1 VIVLA
6 IHGRSIGYGFVRDD
20 HELIEQSARLHDL
33 STLPTALTKDLFWLA
48 DGHVRPSPYWR
59 PVTTL
64 SYYADQA
71 LGGGPL
77 LFHVTNLALVVI
89 VAGLASRLVEG
100 KLVRLLVVAG
110 VVCHPLMV
118 EPASNISARTDLL
131 AATFALLALET
142 GGVAAF
148 ICTLLAL
155 GSKEVAVML
164 PVVAL
169 ALRRPWIPSALAVVG
184 WVAVRFPLVHA
195 LGVARDD
202 AGWPTVAS
210 VVAAPFRLTLYLF
223 RALVPLHPTP
233 ALLLPEP
240 STIQAVAS
248 WGTVALLAFVLVR
261 RRELP
266 ARHFAMGLL
275 ALIPVTG
282 FLASP
287 VRYAE
292 GFLVWPVVGLVAG
305 AGSIPAL
312 LVALVPFWAIHS
324 WQSSTQWTDDRTLWE
339 TAHAHW
345 PDDPIVA
352 GNLARTRLAQ
362 GEIDSTLALLDQ
374 ARAGDRDPRHQ
385 RELELATGQA
395 WLAMGSPEQALP
407 HLRAAVG
414 ALDDPEAT
422 PAIVALCIVG
432 TRLGER
438 DLEDVCAEAQRRAG
452 TPPPPSGQVP
462 LASDGEEGA
471 PTAR

>member
-1 VIVLA
+1 MAL

-33 STLPTALTKDLFWLA
+33 ATLPTALTKDLFWLA

-64 SYYADQA
+64 SYYANQG

-77 LFHVTNLALVVI
+77 LFHLTNLALLAI

-100 KLVRLLVVAG
+100 KLARLLVVAG

-131 AATFALLALET
+131 AAIFALLALET
-142 GGVAAF
+142 GGVAAVV
-148 ICTLLAL
+148 CTLLAL

-169 ALRRPWIPSALAVVG
+169 ALRRPWLPSAIAVAAWAV
-184 WVAVRFPLVHA
+184 VRFPLVHA
-195 LGVARDD
+195 LGVAPDD

-210 VVAAPFRLTLYLF
+210 VVAGPYRLILYLF
-223 RALVPLHPTP
+223 RAIVPLHPTP
-233 ALLLPEP
+233 ALLLPDP
-240 STIQAVAS
+240 STIQTAGS
-248 WGTVALLAFVLVR
+248 WMTLALLAFALAR
-261 RRELP
+261 QRGRP
-266 ARHFAMGLL
+266 AATRFAMGLL

-292 GFLVWPVVGLVAG
+292 GFMVWPIVGFVAAAAALPVV
-305 AGSIPAL
+305 

-324 WQSSTQWTDDRTLWE
+324 WQSSPQWNDDRTLWE

-345 PDDPIVA
+345 PGDPIVA

-362 GEIDSTLALLDQ
+362 GEVEGTLELLDR

-385 RELELATGQA
+385 RELELATAQA

-422 PAIVALCIVG
+422 AAIVTLCVVG
-432 TRLGER
+432 TQLGKS
-438 DLEDVCAEAQRRAG
+438 DLEEVCTEAKRRAD
-452 TPPPPSGQVP
+452 TPPPPFGHLP
-462 LASDGEEGA
+462 LASEGEEAA

>member
-1 VIVLA
+1 VLVAA
-6 IHGRSIGYGFVRDD
+6 IHGQSIGYGFVRDD
-20 HELIEQSARLHDL
+20 HALIEQSARLQDL
-33 STLPTALTKDLFWLA
+33 ATLPTALTKDLFWLA

-64 SYYADQA
+64 SYYGNQA

-77 LFHVTNLALVVI
+77 LFHLTNLVLVAV

-100 KLVRLLVVAG
+100 KLARLLVVAG
-110 VVCHPLMV
+110 VACHPLMV

-131 AATFALLALET
+131 AAIFALLALET

-148 ICTLLAL
+148 ACTLLAL

-164 PVVAL
+164 PAVAL
-169 ALRRPWIPSALAVVG
+169 ALRRPWIPSAIA
-184 WVAVRFPLVHA
+184 VAVWAAVRLPLVHA
-195 LGVARDD
+195 LGVGPDD
-202 AGWPTVAS
+202 GGWPTVGS
-210 VVAAPFRLTLYLF
+210 VAAGPFRLVLYLF

-240 STIQAVAS
+240 SPIQTVGS
-248 WGTVALLAFVLVR
+248 WATVALLAFVLVR
-261 RRELP
+261 WRERL
-266 ARHFAMGLL
+266 AAMHFAMGLL

-292 GFLVWPVVGLVAG
+292 GFLVWPIVGFVA
-305 AGSIPAL
+305 AAAQLPAL
-312 LVALVPFWAIHS
+312 LVVLVPLWAAHS
-324 WQSSTQWTDDRTLWE
+324 WETSPQWNDDRTLWE
-339 TAHAHW
+339 TAHEHW
-345 PDDPIVA
+345 PGDPLVA

-362 GEIDSTLALLDQ
+362 GEVDGTLELLHQ

-395 WLAMGSPEQALP
+395 WLALGSPEQALP
-407 HLRAAVG
+407 HLRSAVG

-422 PAIVALCIVG
+422 PAIAALCIVG
-432 TRLGER
+432 TQLGAS
-438 DLEDVCAEAQRRAG
+438 DLEEVCAEAARRSATG
-452 TPPPPSGQVP
+452 
-462 LASDGEEGA
+462 
-471 PTAR
+471 R